1 MNAPPD
7 GIRKAAILVATLDRS
22 AADRLLDQME
32 PAQARQVRQVTVEL
46 DRIDPAEQRQV
57 VDEFFRARPLV
68 RQKDPPGIELDGRL
82 AGKLSLL
89 PGRVSSGIAAVADE
103 KALSSVPDGSRG
115 LGGKPFRFLRD
126 AEGEK
131 LAGLLA
137 SERPQTI
144 ALVLAHLP
152 PKQAGNV
159 LVRLSPQLQVEVV
172 RRLVD
177 LEETEP
183 EILREVERA
192 LESRFSEQVLMQRRR
207 VAGLAAVAGI
217 IEASEGP
224 VAVEILGNLA
234 SHDRRLAERLSPERP
249 QFSDLTLLDEATL
262 ATIFRAAGPELTTL
276 ALVDA
281 PPHLIER
288 IVARLPESQE
298 SFVRDRLANLGPMR
312 LSDAEE
318 ARRRIAH
325 LAHRLAIDGQIELGG
340 RQGSIPRGNRHPQ

>member
-1 MNAPPD
+1 MKPPPD
-7 GIRKAAILVATLDRS
+7 GIRKAAILVATLDRP

-32 PAQARQVRQVTVEL
+32 PAQARQVRQVTVDL
-46 DRIDPAEQRQV
+46 DRIDPEEQRQV
-57 VDEFFRARPLV
+57 IDEFFRVRPLV
-68 RQKDPPGIELDGRL
+68 PQKDPPGIELDGRL
-82 AGKLSLL
+82 AAKLSLPL
-89 PGRVSSGIAAVADE
+89 SRLSSG
-103 KALSSVPDGSRG
+103 LSSVGHENALPNGRGGSRR
-115 LGGKPFRFLRD
+115 LGGKPFCFLRD

-152 PKQAGNV
+152 PKQAGTV

-183 EILREVERA
+183 EILREVERV

-207 VAGLAAVAGI
+207 VAGLSAVAGI

-224 VAVEILGNLA
+224 VATEILGNLA

-249 QFSDLTLLDEATL
+249 QFPDLTLLDDATL
-262 ATIFRAAGPELTTL
+262 ATIFRAAGPELTIL

-288 IVARLPESQE
+288 ILARLPESQE

-318 ARRRIAH
+318 ARRRIAE
-325 LAHRLAIDGQIELGG
+325 LAHRLAIEGQVELPG
-340 RQGSIPRGNRHPQ
+340 RRGSIPHPDRHPQ

>member
-1 MNAPPD
+1 MSPPPD
-7 GIRKAAILVATLDRS
+7 GIRKAAILVATLDRP

-32 PAQARQVRQVTVEL
+32 PAQARQVRQVTVDL
-46 DRIDPAEQRQV
+46 GQIDPEEQRQV
-57 VDEFFRARPLV
+57 VDEFFRVRPLV
-68 RQKDPPGIELDGRL
+68 RIKDPPGIELDGRL
-82 AGKLSLL
+82 PSKLSLL
-89 PGRVSSGIAAVADE
+89 SSRFSSGLTSVADE
-103 KALSSVPDGSRG
+103 KAVSRG
-115 LGGKPFRFLRD
+115 SGGWRGSGGKPFCFLRD

-177 LEETEP
+177 LEEAEP
-183 EILREVERA
+183 EILREVERV

-217 IEASEGP
+217 IEAAEGP
-224 VAVEILGNLA
+224 VATEILGNLA
-234 SHDRRLAERLSPERP
+234 SHDRRLAERLGPARP
-249 QFSDLTLLDEATL
+249 QFSDLTLLDDATL

-288 IVARLPESQE
+288 IVARLPEPQE

-318 ARRRIAH
+318 ARRRIAE
-325 LAHRLAIDGQIELGG
+325 LAHRLAVEGRIDLAG
-340 RQGSIPRGNRHPQ
+340 RRGSIPHPAPQPL